1 MGSQAQLT
9 LENCMNAPSTP
20 GQSPD
25 SISIAIN
32 QVEYSKVLPD
42 CPVIHV
48 FGRNNKGK
56 AIRIDV
62 TGFKPYFYIPAD
74 EADSKQIPYNAKL
87 EPDTIYRSIQNEPLR
102 RLYTNQPT
110 DVREVRNLFRH
121 FEADIPFATR
131 FMIDCGLTG
140 GMSVSSAITENKDLS
155 PAVVDYPDKPRV
167 TDNVR
172 TDEGSAPDII
182 VDYNDLVPAEVDAP
196 ARSCIIDIECED
208 ERGFPDP
215 QRDAIICITAFDS
228 FKKDYVTFLL
238 FKGGIPPSIMEQQ
251 DIGGLVNGCFQKGRH
266 TTCAYETEVD
276 MLKAFVAYITERD
289 PDVLSGWNFTEFD
302 MRYINDRM
310 EALKLQPS
318 QLARLTGWSDRS
330 ALRGRA
336 LFDLL
341 SAYKKMH
348 LSQKESYRLD
358 AVALEEVGEQKVRY
372 TGTISDLWRNQPA
385 LLVEYNFKDV
395 ELCVKINNKD
405 NIIEFYREI
414 ARYVGCP
421 LDKTLNSSNI
431 VDVFVLR
438 KAFGKYVLPSK
449 GFVNAEEFEGA
460 TVFEPSRGVR
470 ENVVVLD
477 LKSLYPMAMM
487 TINASMETKDP
498 NGELHAPNGIRFRKQ
513 PDGLTR
519 SIISDLLKERD
530 EKKALRNTFEFG
542 SPQYVLYDMQQN
554 VLKVI
559 MNTYYGVSGYPRFR
573 LFDREIGSAATSVGR
588 AIIEH
593 TRRVIEQQ
601 GYKVIYGD
609 TDSCMVQLL
618 PKDLD
623 KEQTIALARQ
633 IEKRLNESYAE
644 FAKNELN
651 ADVHFFSIKF
661 EKIYARFFQAGK
673 KKRYA
678 GSLVWK
684 EGKDVHETD
693 IVGFEIR
700 RSDTP
705 QITKTVQQQ
714 LMVMILE
721 GKGKEEI
728 RKYLIDEV
736 KKYKTNQ
743 YSLDVIGIPGGIGKD
758 LNDYDIDD
766 AHIRGAKYSN
776 EHLGTKFGKGSK
788 PKRVY
793 IKNIDS
799 SGISDTKYPHTNV
812 ICFEYSDQVPKEFH
826 VDLDLMLEKTL
837 QQPLSRI
844 IEALGWDWNELLDPS
859 KKITTGTTFDQ
870 WGS

>member
-1 MGSQAQLT
+1 MASQSVLFDSCSSS
-9 LENCMNAPSTP
+9 LSTS
-20 GQSPD
+20 GQNSG
-25 SISIAIN
+25 IKIAIN
-32 QVEYSKVLPD
+32 QVEYTWNPD
-42 CPVIHV
+42 GPVIHI
-48 FGRNNKGK
+48 FGRDVQGK
-56 AIRIDV
+56 SIKIDV
-62 TGFKPYFYIPAD
+62 TGFRPYFYVPA
-74 EADSKQIPYNAKL
+74 EQAVALPASSHASL
-87 EPDTIYRSIQNEPLR
+87 EKGTKYLSIRGEPLL
-102 RLYTNQPT
+102 RLYTLNPG
-110 DVREVRNLFRH
+110 DVRRERELFKH

-131 FMIDCGLTG
+131 FMIDTGLTG
-140 GMSVSSAITENKDLS
+140 GVSAPSKN
-155 PAVVDYPDKPRV
+155 VDYKELEP
-167 TDNVR
+167 T
-172 TDEGSAPDII
+172 
-182 VDYNDLVPAEVDAP
+182 EVDAP

-215 QRDAIICITAFDS
+215 QRDAIISITAFDS
-228 FKKDYVTFLL
+228 FLGDYVTFLL
-238 FKGGIPPSIMEQQ
+238 ISGGIPATITEQQ
-251 DIGGLVNGCFQKGRH
+251 DAGGLVNGCFRKEKH
-266 TTCAYETEVD
+266 TILPYGDEAE
-276 MLKAFVAYITERD
+276 MLTAFTRYIAERD
-289 PDVLSGWNFTEFD
+289 PDVLSGWNFIEFD
-302 MRYINDRM
+302 MFYITGRM
-310 EALKLQPS
+310 ERLGLRPDK
-318 QLARLTGWSDRS
+318 LARLEGQTERN

-372 TGTISDLWRNQPA
+372 TGTISDLWKKQPA

-395 ELCVKINNKD
+395 ELCVKINKKD

-421 LDKTLNSSNI
+421 LDKTLNSSSV
-431 VDVFVLR
+431 VDIFVLR
-438 KAFGKYVLPSK
+438 KAFGRYVLPSK

-498 NGELHAPNGIRFRKQ
+498 NGELRAPNGIRFRKK

-519 SIISDLLKERD
+519 TIISELLKERD

-542 SPQYVLYDMQQN
+542 SPQYILYDMQQN

-593 TRRVIEQQ
+593 TRTVIEQMDF
-601 GYKVIYGD
+601 KVIYGD
-609 TDSCMVQLL
+609 TDSCMVQLS
-618 PKDLD
+618 KDFG
-623 KEQTIALARQ
+623 KEQTIATAKT
-633 IEKRLNESYAE
+633 IEKRLNESYKD

-684 EGKDVHETD
+684 EGKDVEEVD

-705 QITKTVQQQ
+705 QITKDVQQRV
-714 LMVMILE
+714 MEMILKGE
-721 GKGKEEI
+721 GKEEI
-728 RKYLIDEV
+728 RKYLIEIV
-736 KKYKTNQ
+736 KKYRAGV
-743 YSLDVIGIPGGIGKD
+743 YPLDMIGIPGGIGKD
-758 LNDYDIDD
+758 LNNYDIDD

-776 EHLGTKFGKGSK
+776 DNFRTEFGKGSK

-793 IKNIDS
+793 IKSIDP
-799 SGISDTKYPHTNV
+799 SGISGSKYPPTNV
-812 ICFEYSDQVPKEFH
+812 ICFEYGDQVPKEFH

-837 QQPLSRI
+837 QQPISRI
-844 IEALGWDWNELLDPS
+844 IEALGWEWNELLDPN
-859 KKITTGTTFDQ
+859 KKITTATTFAH
-870 WGS
+870 WG

>member
-1 MGSQAQLT
+1 MSTVDHHQ
-9 LENCMNAPSTP
+9 EN
-20 GQSPD
+20 
-25 SISIAIN
+25 ISIAIN
-32 QVEYSKVLPD
+32 QVEYTKGINGS
-42 CPVIHV
+42 CPIINI
-48 FGRNNKGK
+48 FGRDIKGNS
-56 AIRIDV
+56 IRVDV
-62 TGFKPYFYIPAD
+62 TGFRPYFYIPAD
-74 EADSKQIPYNAKL
+74 QAETNKIPSNATL
-87 EPDTIYRSIQNEPLR
+87 EPDTSYRSILNEALR
-102 RLYTNQPT
+102 KIYTNQPT
-110 DVREVRNLFRH
+110 DVREVRSQFRH

-140 GMSVSSAITENKDLS
+140 GMSIPFAVMENIHNLT
-155 PAVVDYPDKPRV
+155 VVDYPARSNRGDIERAG
-167 TDNVR
+167 
-172 TDEGSAPDII
+172 ELAGPDFT
-182 VDYNDLVPAEVDAP
+182 VDCKDILPAEVDAP

-215 QRDAIICITAFDS
+215 RRDAIICMTAYDS
-228 FKKDYVTFLL
+228 FKDDYVTFLL
-238 FKGGIPPSIMEQQ
+238 FKSGTPASINELQAT
-251 DIGGLVNGCFQKGRH
+251 GGLNNGCFRKEKH
-266 TTCAYETEVD
+266 TICTYGAEIE
-276 MLKAFVAYITERD
+276 MLNGFIDYISERD

-302 MRYINDRM
+302 MRYISDRM
-310 EALKLQPS
+310 EALRIRPEK
-318 QLARLTGWSDRS
+318 LARLSGWSDRS

-358 AVALEEVGEQKVRY
+358 AVALEEIGEQKVRY
-372 TGTISDLWRNQPA
+372 TGTISDLWRNNPA

-395 ELCVKINNKD
+395 ELCVKINKKD

-414 ARYVGCP
+414 TRYVGCP
-421 LDKTLNSSNI
+421 LDKTLNSSNV

-438 KAFGKYVLPSK
+438 KAFKRFVLPSK
-449 GFVNAEEFEGA
+449 GFVNSEEFKGA

-498 NGELHAPNGIRFRKQ
+498 NGELRAPNGIRFRKH

-530 EKKALRNTFEFG
+530 EKKNLRNTFPFG

-588 AIIEH
+588 TIIEH
-593 TRRVIEQQ
+593 TRRVIEQL

-609 TDSCMVQLL
+609 TDSCMVQLS
-618 PKDLD
+618 KDFNKD
-623 KEQTIALARQ
+623 QTIAIARQ
-633 IEKRLNESYAE
+633 IEKHLNESYSE

-651 ADVHFFSIKF
+651 ADVHFFSVKF

-705 QITKTVQQQ
+705 QITKEVQQH
-714 LMVMILE
+714 VMELILE

-728 RKYLIDEV
+728 RKYLIDVV
-736 KKYKTNQ
+736 KKYRAGE
-743 YSLDVIGIPGGIGKD
+743 YSLDKIGIPGGIGKD
-758 LNDYDIDD
+758 LKEYDVDD
-766 AHIRGAKYSN
+766 AHVRGAKYSN
-776 EHLGTKFGKGSK
+776 EHLHTEFGKGSK

-799 SGISDTKYPHTNV
+799 LGIGKQKYPETNV
-812 ICFEYSDQVPKEFH
+812 ICFEYGDQVPKEFN
-826 VDLDLMLEKTL
+826 VNLDLMLEKTL
-837 QQPLSRI
+837 EQPISRI
-844 IEALGWDWNELLDPS
+844 TEALGWEWNELLNPN

>member
-1 MGSQAQLT
+1 MSAQSALT
-9 LENCMNAPSTP
+9 DTCIAAPCTTGHPP
-20 GQSPD
+20 GVR
-25 SISIAIN
+25 IAIN
-32 QVEYSKVLPD
+32 QVEYSRTPD
-42 CPVIHV
+42 GPVIHI
-48 FGRNNKGK
+48 FGRDTQG
-56 AIRIDV
+56 RSVRVDV
-62 TGFKPYFYIPAD
+62 TGFRPYFYVPAD
-74 EADSKQIPYNAKL
+74 QAEALPASSHVSL
-87 EPDTIYRSIQNEPLR
+87 ETGTSYRSIRGEPLR
-102 RLYTNQPT
+102 RLFTQNPG
-110 DVREVRNLFRH
+110 DVRQEREQFRH
-121 FEADIPFATR
+121 YEADIPFATR
-131 FMIDCGLTG
+131 FMIDTGLTG
-140 GMSVSSAITENKDLS
+140 GVSAPSTE
-155 PAVVDYPDKPRV
+155 VDYR
-167 TDNVR
+167 
-172 TDEGSAPDII
+172 ELAPAD
-182 VDYNDLVPAEVDAP
+182 VEAP

-215 QRDAIICITAFDS
+215 QRDAIIAITAFDS
-228 FKKDYVTFLL
+228 FPGDYMTFLL
-238 FKGGIPPSIMEQQ
+238 VGGGTPATIADKQAA
-251 DIGGLVNGCFQKGRH
+251 GGLANGCFRKEKH
-266 TTCAYETEVD
+266 TICTYGDETE
-276 MLKAFVAYITERD
+276 MLKSFARYINERD

-302 MRYINDRM
+302 MPYISQRM
-310 EALKLQPS
+310 ERLGLQSS
-318 QLARLTGWSDRS
+318 QLARLSGMTERN

-341 SAYKKMH
+341 TAYKKMH

-372 TGTISDLWRNQPA
+372 TGTISNLWKTQPE

-395 ELCVKINNKD
+395 ELCVKINKKD

-421 LDKTLNSSNI
+421 LDKTLNSSSV

-449 GFVNAEEFEGA
+449 GFVNTEEFEGA
-460 TVFEPSRGVR
+460 TVFEPSKGVR

-498 NGELHAPNGIRFRKQ
+498 DGELKAPNGIRFKKQ

-519 SIISDLLKERD
+519 TIISELLKERD

-593 TRRVIEQQ
+593 TRRVIEQM
-601 GYKVIYGD
+601 GFKVIYGD
-609 TDSCMVQLL
+609 TDSCMVQLA
-618 PKDLD
+618 KDSD
-623 KEQTIALARQ
+623 KEQTIATART
-633 IEKRLNESYAE
+633 IEKRLNESYKD

-651 ADVHFFSIKF
+651 ADEHFFSIKF

-684 EGKDVHETD
+684 EGKDVKETD

-705 QITKTVQQQ
+705 QITKVVQQRV
-714 LMVMILE
+714 MEMILDGE
-721 GKGKEEI
+721 GYDVIKAF
-728 RKYLIDEV
+728 LSEV
-736 KKYKTNQ
+736 IKKYRAGKYT
-743 YSLDVIGIPGGIGKD
+743 LDEIGIPGGIGKS
-758 LNDYDIDD
+758 LEDYGNDD
-766 AHIRGAKYSN
+766 AQVRGAKYAN
-776 EHLGTKFGKGSK
+776 QYLHTEFGKGSK
-788 PKRVY
+788 PKRIY
-793 IKNIDS
+793 IRTVTS
-799 SGISDTKYPHTNV
+799 KYPKTDV
-812 ICFEYSDQVPKEFH
+812 LCFEYADQVPPEFV
-826 VDLDLMLEKTL
+826 VDWELMLEKSIK
-837 QQPLSRI
+837 QPISRI
-844 IEALGWDWNELLDPS
+844 IEALGWEWNDVDPS
-859 KKITTGTTFDQ
+859 RTTLAQ
-870 WGS
+870 WGFG

>member
-1 MGSQAQLT
+1 MSSESARS
-9 LENCMNAPSTP
+9 ESCMNAPCTL
-20 GQSPD
+20 D
-25 SISIAIN
+25 SFSGLRIAIN
-32 QVEYSKVLPD
+32 QVEYSRTPD
-42 CPVIHV
+42 GPVIHI
-48 FGRNNKGK
+48 FGRDIQGK
-56 AIRIDV
+56 SIKIDV
-62 TGFKPYFYIPAD
+62 TGFRPYFYVPAD
-74 EADSKQIPYNAKL
+74 QAATLPASSHVDL
-87 EPDTIYRSIQNEPLR
+87 ETGTSYCSIRGEPLR
-102 RLYTNQPT
+102 RVFTRNPG
-110 DVREVRNLFRH
+110 DVREERERFKH
-121 FEADIPFATR
+121 YEADIPFATR
-131 FMIDCGLTG
+131 FMIDTGLTG
-140 GMSVSSAITENKDLS
+140 GV
-155 PAVVDYPDKPRV
+155 
-167 TDNVR
+167 
-172 TDEGSAPDII
+172 SAPSTE
-182 VDYNDLVPAEVDAP
+182 VNYKELQPAEVEAP

-215 QRDAIICITAFDS
+215 QRDKIICITCYDS
-228 FKKDYVTFLL
+228 FDEDYITFLL
-238 FKGGIPPSIMEQQ
+238 VGGGTPSAIVEQQ
-251 DIGGLVNGCFQKGRH
+251 NAGGLVNGCFRKEKH
-266 TTCAYETEVD
+266 TICTYGDEVE
-276 MLKAFVAYITERD
+276 MLKAFTRYIVERD

-302 MRYINDRM
+302 MPYINQRM
-310 EALKLQPS
+310 ERFGLQSS
-318 QLARLTGWSDRS
+318 QLARLSGMTERN

-341 SAYKKMH
+341 TAYKKMH

-372 TGTISDLWRNQPA
+372 TGTISNLWKNSPA

-395 ELCVKINNKD
+395 ELCVKINKKD

-421 LDKTLNSSNI
+421 LDKTLNSSSV

-438 KAFGKYVLPSK
+438 KAFGRYVLPSK

-498 NGELHAPNGIRFRKQ
+498 EGELRAPNGIRFRKH

-519 SIISDLLKERD
+519 TIISELLKERD
-530 EKKALRNTFEFG
+530 EKKSLRNSFEFG
-542 SPQYVLYDMQQN
+542 SPQYILYDMQQN

-593 TRRVIEQQ
+593 TRREIEKL

-609 TDSCMVQLL
+609 TDSCMVQLS
-618 PKDLD
+618 KDLD
-623 KEQTIALARQ
+623 KEQTIATAKK
-633 IEKRLNESYAE
+633 IEKCLNESYSE
-644 FAKNELN
+644 FAKKELN

-684 EGKDVHETD
+684 EGQDVKETD

-705 QITKTVQQQ
+705 QITKIVQQRV
-714 LMVMILE
+714 MEMILDGE
-721 GKGKEEI
+721 GKEQI
-728 RKYLIDEV
+728 RKFLIEVV
-736 KKYKTNQ
+736 KKYRAGE

-758 LNDYDIDD
+758 LKDYDIDD
-766 AHIRGAKYSN
+766 AHVRGAKYSN
-776 EHLGTKFGKGSK
+776 KHFGTEFGKGSK

-793 IKNIDS
+793 IKSIDH
-799 SGISDTKYPHTNV
+799 SGIDDKRYLDTNV
-812 ICFEYSDQVPKEFH
+812 ICFEYGDQVPKEFH

-837 QQPLSRI
+837 QQPISRI
-844 IEALGWDWNELLDPS
+844 TEALGWEWNELLDPN
-859 KKITTGTTFDQ
+859 KKITTATTFDH
-870 WGS
+870 WG

>member
-1 MGSQAQLT
+1 MSSQSALSDACLT
-9 LENCMNAPSTP
+9 APCTAGKIP
-20 GQSPD
+20 GVR
-25 SISIAIN
+25 IAIN
-32 QVEYSKVLPD
+32 QVEYSRTPD
-42 CPVIHV
+42 GPVIHI
-48 FGRNNKGK
+48 FGRDAEGK
-56 AIRIDV
+56 SVKIDV
-62 TGFKPYFYIPAD
+62 TGFRPYFYVPADQAEAIPASSHVFL
-74 EADSKQIPYNAKL
+74 ETGTSYN
-87 EPDTIYRSIQNEPLR
+87 SIRGESLR
-102 RLYTNQPT
+102 RLFTQNPG
-110 DVREVRNLFRH
+110 DVRQEREQFRH

-131 FMIDCGLTG
+131 FMIDTGLTG
-140 GMSVSSAITENKDLS
+140 GVFSHSTET
-155 PAVVDYPDKPRV
+155 DYK
-167 TDNVR
+167 
-172 TDEGSAPDII
+172 ELA
-182 VDYNDLVPAEVDAP
+182 PAEVEAP

-215 QRDAIICITAFDS
+215 QRDAIIAITAYDS
-228 FKKDYVTFLL
+228 FPGDYVTFLL
-238 FKGGIPPSIMEQQ
+238 VGGGTPAAIAEKEAA
-251 DIGGLVNGCFQKGRH
+251 GGLANGCFRKEMH
-266 TTCAYETEVD
+266 TICTYADETG
-276 MLKAFVAYITERD
+276 MLRAFARYITERD

-302 MRYINDRM
+302 MPYISQRM
-310 EALKLQPS
+310 ERLGLQPA
-318 QLARLTGWSDRS
+318 QLARLSGMTERN

-341 SAYKKMH
+341 TAYKKMH

-358 AVALEEVGEQKVRY
+358 AIALDEVGEQKVRY
-372 TGTISDLWRNQPA
+372 TGTISNLWKTQPE

-395 ELCVKINNKD
+395 ELCVKINRKD

-421 LDKTLNSSNI
+421 LDKTLNSSSV

-470 ENVVVLD
+470 ENVIVLD

-498 NGELHAPNGIRFRKQ
+498 NGELKAPNGIRFRKK

-519 SIISDLLKERD
+519 TIISELLKERD

-601 GYKVIYGD
+601 GFKVIYGD
-609 TDSCMVQLL
+609 TDSCMVQLS
-618 PKDLD
+618 KEFN
-623 KEQTIALARQ
+623 KEQTIATART
-633 IEKRLNESYAE
+633 IEKRLNESYKD

-651 ADVHFFSIKF
+651 ADEHFFSIKF

-684 EGKDVHETD
+684 EGKDVKETD

-705 QITKTVQQQ
+705 QITKVVQQRV
-714 LMVMILE
+714 MEMILDGE
-721 GKGKEEI
+721 G
-728 RKYLIDEV
+728 YEV
-736 KKYKTNQ
+736 IKTFLSDVIKKYRAGKYT
-743 YSLDVIGIPGGIGKD
+743 LDEIGIPGGIGKSLD
-758 LNDYDIDD
+758 DYGNDD
-766 AHIRGAKYSN
+766 AQVRGAKYAN
-776 EHLGTKFGKGSK
+776 QYLHTEFGKGSK
-788 PKRVY
+788 PKRIY
-793 IKNIDS
+793 IRTVTS
-799 SGISDTKYPHTNV
+799 KYPKTDV
-812 ICFEYSDQVPKEFH
+812 LCFEYADQVPPEFV
-826 VDLDLMLEKTL
+826 VDWELMLEKSIK
-837 QQPLSRI
+837 QPISRI
-844 IEALGWDWNELLDPS
+844 IEALGWEWNDLDPS
-859 KKITTGTTFDQ
+859 RTTLAQ
-870 WGS
+870 WGFG